1 MISDFSKAALF
12 YKRKKFGII
21 QKKKEFVHA
30 KTCANAHNKNPF
42 SVFWKRGFIIFYN

>member
-1 MISDFSKAALF
+1 MISDLPKVAIF

-21 QKKKEFVHA
+21 QKKEFVPA

-42 SVFWKRGFIIFYN
+42 SVFWERGFILFYN